1 MDNTK
6 KKQGIIALVA
16 IIIVLVVAAILMN
29 NPPSSATG
37 QNKPESQATISRQT
51 SDSDGGITKDAY
63 DKIKTGMT
71 YNEVKKIVGS
81 EGKNIFESGD
91 KGTDSYQISY
101 MWMGKNGGEA
111 TIGFSG
117 KSELKV
123 ILKSQSELK

>member
-16 IIIVLVVAAILMN
+16 IIVVLVVAAILMN

-51 SDSDGGITKDAY
+51 SDSNGCITKDAY

-71 YNEVKKIVGS
+71 YNDVKKIVGS
-81 EGKNIFESGD
+81 EGKDIFESGD